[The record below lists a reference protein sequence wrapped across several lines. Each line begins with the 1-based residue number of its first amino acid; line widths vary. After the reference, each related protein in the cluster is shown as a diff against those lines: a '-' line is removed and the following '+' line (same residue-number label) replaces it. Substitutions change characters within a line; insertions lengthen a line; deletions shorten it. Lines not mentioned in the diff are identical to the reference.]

1 MSQQKHSSEITVT
14 IDDSRVEAA
23 ARKLEESFQRV
34 GEAGERAM
42 KRTAQAAQQAAQQAT
57 QPPPPPPAPA
67 KPPPPPPAPAKP
79 PPPPEPEQKAPLERD
94 EKGRFL
100 PRGVRGVAPKGPP
113 VLTDAQGLTA
123 LGSLAGGKPR
133 TELDA
138 LAAQGRAISEANQAR
153 ALAQA
158 QNYKPPP
165 TLAQRA
171 GAYALGVGREAAP
184 SILRSGAQGLFGG
197 GGSAGVAQ
205 ALGAMGGS
213 LAGAFGSQ
221 KLAAGIPFVGG
232 LLGGAI
238 SQRAQRLGQVT
249 ALERPQ
255 TELALSG
262 AVGVRGARG
271 RFERLGISGL
281 EGVGALR
288 AFSRAIGARTEL
300 LGGDMIGPTSDLLAQ
315 ATLRGIDPS
324 ALGGFVRGGAI
335 GGGARTGTRGSMSLA
350 NRLLSSASSMG
361 LTGAGATQLLGM
373 IAQNTQRI
381 AAEGLS
387 IDEESAARF
396 ILGIDAAAR
405 EAGARQLQGVGAAR
419 AFTQLGGALGGAVSS
434 FRGQFGGLAQVGLT
448 AAAARGGGGPLD
460 VLRRLEGF
468 RTDPARAIQALRG
481 VGFEGDLLQLA
492 LSGLGL
498 STEAAGVLGAARPS
512 DLGEGIFGADLGTM
526 RRGMGVSRAVQ
537 TAEGRL
543 IGAVERDPEALRTFV
558 ELNAKLEELSLSLT
572 KSDGIVVRSLGTIE
586 SGISEIVRIIE
597 TGDIAGEIGRK
608 IGEAIF

>member
-42 KRTAQAAQQAAQQAT
+42 KRTAQAAQQAAQ
-57 QPPPPPPAPA
+57 PPPPAPV
-67 KPPPPPPAPAKP
+67 KPPPPPPAPVKP

-396 ILGIDAAAR
+396 ILGIDTAAR

-434 FRGQFGGLAQVGLT
+434 FRGQFGGLAQGGLT

>member
-42 KRTAQAAQQAAQQAT
+42 KRTAQAAQQAAQ
-57 QPPPPPPAPA
+57 PPPPAPA
-67 KPPPPPPAPAKP
+67 KPPPPPT
-79 PPPPEPEQKAPLERD
+79 PEPKGPLQRD

-100 PRGVRGVAPKGPP
+100 PRGVQGVAPKGPP

-138 LAAQGRAISEANQAR
+138 LAAQGRATSEANRAR

-171 GAYALGVGREAAP
+171 GAFARGVGGGLAVAAP
-184 SILRSGAQGLFGG
+184 SVISSGAQGLFGG

-205 ALGAMGGS
+205 SLGAMGGS

-221 KLAAGIPFVGG
+221 RLAAGLPFVGG

-396 ILGIDAAAR
+396 IVGIDTAAR

-434 FRGQFGGLAQVGLT
+434 FRGQFGGLAQGGLT

-468 RTDPARAIQALRG
+468 RTDPASAIQALRG
-481 VGFEGDLLQLA
+481 VGFEGDLLRLA

-597 TGDIAGEIGRK
+597 TGDIAGEIGKK

>member
-1 MSQQKHSSEITVT
+1 
-14 IDDSRVEAA
+14 
-23 ARKLEESFQRV
+23 
-34 GEAGERAM
+34 
-42 KRTAQAAQQAAQQAT
+42 
-57 QPPPPPPAPA
+57 
-67 KPPPPPPAPAKP
+67 
-79 PPPPEPEQKAPLERD
+79 
-94 EKGRFL
+94 
-100 PRGVRGVAPKGPP
+100 
-113 VLTDAQGLTA
+113 
-123 LGSLAGGKPR
+123 
-133 TELDA
+133 
-138 LAAQGRAISEANQAR
+138 
-153 ALAQA
+153 
-158 QNYKPPP
+158 
-165 TLAQRA
+165 
-171 GAYALGVGREAAP
+171 
-184 SILRSGAQGLFGG
+184 
-197 GGSAGVAQ
+197 
-205 ALGAMGGS
+205 
-213 LAGAFGSQ
+213 
-221 KLAAGIPFVGG
+221 
-232 LLGGAI
+232 
-238 SQRAQRLGQVT
+238 
-249 ALERPQ
+249 
-255 TELALSG
+255 
-262 AVGVRGARG
+262 
-271 RFERLGISGL
+271 
-281 EGVGALR
+281 
-288 AFSRAIGARTEL
+288 
-300 LGGDMIGPTSDLLAQ
+300 
-315 ATLRGIDPS
+315 
-324 ALGGFVRGGAI
+324 
-335 GGGARTGTRGSMSLA
+335 MSLA
-350 NRLLSSASSMG
+350 NRLLSSAASMG

-434 FRGQFGGLAQVGLT
+434 FRGQFGGLAQGGLT